1 MTGPNAPHETGPP
14 HRQGAEALQNAGSN
28 GAAGARQMLR
38 RLRDVMAGGGSAQER
53 LDATVRVIAADL
65 VAEVCSIYIRR
76 EGNILELCATQGLNP
91 DALYRTRMAFGEGLV
106 GFIAETGRSR
116 AFAEAQSHPKFAYF
130 PETGEEIYHSLLGVP
145 IRRSERVVGVLVVQ
159 NSSPRK
165 YLEEEIES
173 LETLAMVLAEV
184 LADGAVP
191 GGSIGGSM
199 GRSDSHPT
207 RLAGTAIHGGLGI
220 GRVMH
225 HQPRIVIRR
234 VVAEDVGEERIRLD
248 RALERMHSS
257 IDRLLSTDALS
268 EVGEHREVLETYVLL
283 ARDKG
288 WINRMREAIDS
299 GLTAEA
305 AIQKVRDDTRA
316 RMASITDAYLRERLA
331 DLEDIAL
338 RLLQTLASDGE
349 NAGTEAYAPEG
360 DWVLVARSMGPAEL
374 LDYDPSRLK
383 GLALEEGSATA
394 HVAIVARALDI
405 PVICRV
411 AGLLGEAEPG
421 DTMIVDADHG
431 QVLLR
436 PRSDALAQ
444 FAAAQGARAETRAR
458 YDAIRDL
465 PAETLDGVR
474 VSLNLNAGLL
484 VDMSQLER
492 TGADGIGLYRTEIPF
507 LVRREYPDVDAKTQL
522 YARIL
527 ESAGGRPVTFRTLDA
542 GGDKRLQSFAHD
554 IEDNS
559 ALGWRALRI
568 GLDHPSLL
576 RQQLRALFRASA
588 GLTLRVMFPMVATVD
603 EFREARQMVEL
614 ERRRAEANGAILPA
628 TVEVGAMI
636 EVPSILWDLDRLAAE
651 ADFLSVGSNDLFQFL
666 YAADRDS
673 PRLARRY
680 DPLTSPFLTVLK
692 QIATTG
698 TRHDCRVT
706 LCGELAG
713 RPVEALILVAL
724 GYRNLSMNAASIG
737 VIKETLRSRQISNL
751 DKFIEFLIEK
761 NAADIRNRV
770 TTFLRDHP

>member
-1 MTGPNAPHETGPP
+1 
-14 HRQGAEALQNAGSN
+14 
-28 GAAGARQMLR
+28 MLR

-53 LDATVRVIAADL
+53 LNATVQVIAANL

-76 EGNILELCATQGLNP
+76 DGNILELCATQGLNQ

-159 NSSPRK
+159 NSTPRH

-184 LADGAVP
+184 LAERVVP
-191 GGSIGGSM
+191 GGISGNAI
-199 GRSDSHPT
+199 GRSDSHPA
-207 RLAGTAIHGGLGI
+207 RLAGTKIHGGLGI
-220 GRVMH
+220 GRVLH

-234 VVAEDVGEERIRLD
+234 VVAEDVVAERARLD
-248 RALERMHSS
+248 QALTRMHNS
-257 IDRLLSTDALS
+257 IDRLLSTDALAD
-268 EVGEHREVLETYVLL
+268 VGEHREVLETYLLL
-283 ARDKG
+283 AQDKG
-288 WINRMREAIDS
+288 WINRMREAVDS

-305 AIQKVRDDTRA
+305 AVQKVRDDTRA
-316 RMASITDAYLRERLA
+316 RMANIADSYLRERLA

-360 DWVLVARSMGPAEL
+360 DWILVARSMGPGEL

-405 PVICRV
+405 PVIGRV

-444 FAAAQGARAETRAR
+444 FEVAQTARAETRAR

-474 VSLNLNAGLL
+474 VSLQLNAGLL
-484 VDMSQLER
+484 VDISQLDR

-507 LVRREYPDVDAKTQL
+507 LVRREYPNVDAQTQL

-542 GGDKRLQSFAHD
+542 GGDKRLPSFAHD
-554 IEDNS
+554 IEENP
-559 ALGWRALRI
+559 ALGWRAIRI
-568 GLDHPSLL
+568 GLDHPALL

-588 GLTLRVMFPMVATVD
+588 GQDMRVMFPMISTLE
-603 EFREARQMVEL
+603 EFRDARAMVDL
-614 ERRRAEANGAILPA
+614 ERQRAFAHGAVLP
-628 TVEVGAMI
+628 TKIEVGAMV
-636 EVPSILWDLDRLAAE
+636 EVPSILWEIDRLAAE
-651 ADFLSVGSNDLFQFL
+651 ADFLSVGSNDLFQFI

-680 DPLTSPFLTVLK
+680 DPLTSPFLKILK
-692 QIATTG
+692 QIATAADTQ
-698 TRHDCRVT
+698 DCQLT

-713 RPVEALILVAL
+713 RPIEALVLVAL
-724 GYRNLSMNAASIG
+724 GYRNLSMNATSIG
-737 VIKETLRSRQISNL
+737 EIKATLRSRKINEL
-751 DKFIEFLIEK
+751 AHFIDYLIEK
-761 NAADIRNRV
+761 NATDVRNRII
-770 TTFLRDHP
+770 TFLRDHP